1 MRETKRNE
9 RQEAA
14 MKTRISL
21 VAAAAIGTLTLLAP
35 AAALAQG
42 NSQKDPIVVGTDE
55 GKYDND
61 NGNGP
66 GNGKG
71 YSGRKVGDLHL
82 GVLLS
87 DGHQPKGNGKDKD
100 LGLDQIELRYYT
112 PKGFLYMSQVVPIAQ
127 QGSKEKDRQLPGY
140 HFATTVRQAK
150 KYTHSD
156 GKSYGDVDVNLPVG
170 GTAITT
176 YSVFGSW
183 RVEVWQAGQLIA
195 TRNVT
200 IQE

>member
-1 MRETKRNE
+1 
-9 RQEAA
+9 
-14 MKTRISL
+14 MKTCNSL
-21 VAAAAIGTLTLLAP
+21 AAALAIGTLTLLSP
-35 AAALAQG
+35 VVLAQG

-61 NGNGP
+61 NGNGN
-66 GNGKG
+66 GNNGKG
-71 YSGRKVGDLHL
+71 YSVKKVGDLHL

-127 QGSKEKDRQLPGY
+127 QGSKETSRQLPGY
-140 HFATTVRQAK
+140 AFATAVRQAK

-156 GKSYGDVDVNLPVG
+156 GKAYGNVDVNLPVG

-195 TRNVT
+195 TRNVG